1 MNWEFY
7 TIQDLTPVLPV
18 SLRHTIASAVL
29 LGVAVL
35 FAGNL
40 PWVVVLAPGNL
51 ALVPTVPWAVVPMA
65 IYLRLYWN
73 YIGGRIGPSET
84 AATRREQLRANS
96 LEPRVWAVAI
106 VSGLIGFVAILA
118 LTAVMARLVT
128 LPSGQIVFP
137 SGVPAVTA
145 ATLLVMASLAAGVTE
160 EAAFRGYMQGP
171 IERRY
176 GLLVAILVNGTAFGL
191 LHFPNHPD
199 AVIPML
205 PYYIAVAAVYGG
217 LTWATNSILP
227 AVTLHVGGDVWS
239 LGRLWLTG
247 RPEWQRSNS
256 PAPLVWDSGVDASF
270 VWACALVVAF
280 AAATVALYVYLRR
293 LSDVSSR
300 ADMPNR
306 SMV

>member
-1 MNWEFY
+1 M
-7 TIQDLTPVLPV
+7 
-18 SLRHTIASAVL
+18 HTIASAVL
-29 LGVAVL
+29 FGVAVL

-40 PWVVVLAPGNL
+40 PWVVLLAPGNL

-65 IYLRLYWN
+65 IYLRLYWK

-84 AATRREQLRANS
+84 AARRREQLRANS
-96 LEPRVWAVAI
+96 LDARLWALAI
-106 VSGLIGFVAILA
+106 VSGLTGFGAILA

-145 ATLLVMASLAAGVTE
+145 ATLLVMASLVAGVTE

-176 GLLVAILVNGTAFGL
+176 GLLLGILVNGTAFGL

-205 PYYIAVAAVYGG
+205 PYYIAVAAVYSG

-247 RPEWQRSNS
+247 RPEWQRSDA
-256 PAPLVWDSGVDASF
+256 PPPLVWDGGVDSSF
-270 VWACALVVAF
+270 LWACALVVAF
-280 AAATVALYVYLRR
+280 TAATIASYIYLRR
-293 LSDVSSR
+293 LNAVSSK
-300 ADMPNR
+300 AAAPSR
-306 SMV
+306 SAV